1 MGKIP
6 DLPGSAALLETTPYD
21 KAAFQS
27 EIPYMG
33 FRPGEL
39 TSQQE
44 KFVHLVVSGMSNSA
58 AAVAVGANPN
68 TGSTWVKQPHIEAAL
83 EYFRSKNR
91 EKLNFTIETAHS
103 MLLEAWSNCKDA
115 TEQVSVV
122 RELVKLHGV
131 AVPPKVQQVDINI
144 TNKKQVERAPDAK
157 LLELAGVGV
166 DYLVP
171 PPKVRAPQPVI
182 DAEFT
187 EAPPAKK
194 SQTE

>member
-1 MGKIP
+1 MGKIL
-6 DLPGSAALLETTPYD
+6 DLPGSAALLETRPFD
-21 KAAFQS
+21 KAEFQS
-27 EIPYMG
+27 ELPYMG
-33 FRPGEL
+33 FRPGDL

-68 TGSTWVKQPHIEAAL
+68 TGSAWVKLPHIEAAM
-83 EYFRSKNR
+83 EHFRSKNR

-131 AVPPKVQQVDINI
+131 AVPPKPQQVDVNIN
-144 TNKKQVERAPDAK
+144 NKKQVERAPDAR
-157 LLELAGVGV
+157 LLELAGV
-166 DYLVP
+166 DANYLVP
-171 PPKVRAPQPVI
+171 PPKVRVQQPVI

-187 EAPPAKK
+187 EDK
-194 SQTE
+194 SK